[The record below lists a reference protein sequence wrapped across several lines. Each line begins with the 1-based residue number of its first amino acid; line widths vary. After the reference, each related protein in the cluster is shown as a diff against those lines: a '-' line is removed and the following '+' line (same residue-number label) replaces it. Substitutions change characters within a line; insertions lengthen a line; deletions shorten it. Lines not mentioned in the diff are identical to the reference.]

1 MSTKSK
7 RILALLL
14 DLTIIG
20 VIASVATNFFKFE
33 WELGEYLLFN
43 HHITWGLS
51 LSFLFYLMYFI
62 LCDVF
67 GNSVTIGK
75 EVLKIRTVSVSGGQ
89 LKLKNRIYRTLL
101 KILSIIFWPIS
112 ATVFL
117 INGFTIEDGLCNTK
131 TVEKQYHLLN

>member
-1 MSTKSK
+1 
-7 RILALLL
+7 
-14 DLTIIG
+14 
-20 VIASVATNFFKFE
+20 
-33 WELGEYLLFN
+33 
-43 HHITWGLS
+43 
-51 LSFLFYLMYFI
+51 MYFI

-75 EVLKIRTVSVSGGQ
+75 EVLKIRTISVSGKQ

-117 INGFTIEDGLCNTK
+117 INGFTIEDGFCNTK

>member
-43 HHITWGLS
+43 HHITWGL
-51 LSFLFYLMYFI
+51 
-62 LCDVF
+62 CDVF

-75 EVLKIRTVSVSGGQ
+75 EVLKIRTISVSGKQ

-117 INGFTIEDGLCNTK
+117 INGFTIEDGFCNTK